1 MRRSAIASLLLVTVT
16 AVGCSSGSTTQRT
29 VTVVNTVSGSSAAA
43 SGPKTTGSVIVVSP
57 SSTGAASSAPASTPK
72 PTPKPTPTSVK
83 PAPIVKI
90 DPLKADCNSTLDA
103 SDIKK
108 AINATVGTKTNRIRL
123 GAGDKGATGAIRCFY
138 GSTDNG
144 KSAPVRIRLTKYNTA
159 AAAKKQVDVDV
170 SSAQDAGA
178 KISKT
183 TVAGYPATLQI
194 IAGGV
199 IEMQYD
205 TWTLSVAASD
215 KVASAAALTKGLP
228 VLANQALLRIIK
240 NA

>member
-1 MRRSAIASLLLVTVT
+1 MRRTAIASLLLVTVT

-29 VTVVNTVSGSSAAA
+29 VTVVNTITSKSAAA
-43 SGPKTTGSVIVVSP
+43 SGPQTAGSVIVVSP
-57 SSTGAASSAPASTPK
+57 SPSSAPKTTPK
-72 PTPKPTPTSVK
+72 PTPKPTPTPTPTSVK

-90 DPLKADCNSTLDA
+90 DPLKADCASTIEA

-108 AINATVGTKTNRIRL
+108 AITATVGTKTNRIRL
-123 GAGDKGATGAIRCFY
+123 GAGDKGATGAIRCLY
-138 GSTDNG
+138 GSTDGG
-144 KSAPVRIRLTKYNTA
+144 KSAPVRIRLTQYNAA

-170 SSAQDAGA
+170 QAAQDAGA
-178 KISKT
+178 TVTKT

-205 TWTLSVAASD
+205 TWTLSLAVSD
-215 KVASAAALTKGLP
+215 KLASAAALTKGLP

>member
-1 MRRSAIASLLLVTVT
+1 MRRTAIASLLLVTVT
-16 AVGCSSGSTTQRT
+16 AVGCTSGSTTQRT
-29 VTVVNTVSGSSAAA
+29 VTVVNTITSNSAQA
-43 SGPKTTGSVIVVSP
+43 SAPKTSSSVIVMSP
-57 SSTGAASSAPASTPK
+57 STTSTPKSTPK
-72 PTPKPTPTSVK
+72 PTTTPKPTSTSVK
-83 PAPIVKI
+83 AAPIKKI
-90 DPLKADCNSTLDA
+90 DPLKADCASTLDA

-108 AINATVGTKTNRIRL
+108 AIAATVGSKTNRIRL
-123 GAGDKGATGAIRCFY
+123 GAGDKGATGAIRCLY

-144 KSAPVRIRLTKYNTA
+144 KSAPVRIRLTQYNAA
-159 AAAKKQVDVDV
+159 AAAKKQVEVDV
-170 SSAQDAGA
+170 QASQDAGA
-178 KISKT
+178 KITKT

-205 TWTLSVAASD
+205 TWTLSLAVSD
-215 KVASAAALTKGLP
+215 KLTSADSLTKGLP

>member
-1 MRRSAIASLLLVTVT
+1 MQLR
-16 AVGCSSGSTTQRT
+16 GHHPEDGDGGQHHHQRLCCRQRPAGHQQRHRGE
-29 VTVVNTVSGSSAAA
+29 SFDQQRAEDD
-43 SGPKTTGSVIVVSP
+43 
-57 SSTGAASSAPASTPK
+57 SSTQDDSEAHAHQRQAGAHRQDRPAEGRLLQHSRR
-72 PTPKPTPTSVK
+72 VGHQE
-83 PAPIVKI
+83 
-90 DPLKADCNSTLDA
+90 
-103 SDIKK
+103 

-123 GAGDKGATGAIRCFY
+123 GASDKGATGAIRCLY

-144 KSAPVRIRLTKYNTA
+144 KSAPVRIRLTQYNAA
-159 AAAKKQVDVDV
+159 AAAKKQVEVDV
-170 SSAQDAGA
+170 QASQDAGA
-178 KISKT
+178 KVTKT

-205 TWTLSVAASD
+205 TWTLSLAVSD
-215 KVASAAALTKGLP
+215 KMTSAEALTKGLP

>member
-1 MRRSAIASLLLVTVT
+1 MRRTAIASLLLVAVT

-29 VTVVNTVSGSSAAA
+29 VTVVNTITSSSAPA
-43 SGPKTTGSVIVVSP
+43 SGPTTAGSVIVVSP
-57 SSTGAASSAPASTPK
+57 SVTGTPTPTPK
-72 PTPKPTPTSVK
+72 PTATPKPKPTPTSVK

-90 DPLKADCNSTLDA
+90 DPLKADCASTLEA

-108 AINATVGTKTNRIRL
+108 AISATVGTNTNRIRL
-123 GAGDKGATGAIRCFY
+123 GAGDKGATGAIRCLY
-138 GSTDNG
+138 GSTDGG
-144 KSAPVRIRLTKYNTA
+144 KSAPVRIRLTQYNAA
-159 AAAKKQVDVDV
+159 AAAKKQVEVDV
-170 SSAQDAGA
+170 QASQDAGA
-178 KISKT
+178 KITKT

-205 TWTLSVAASD
+205 TWTLSVAVSD
-215 KVASAAALTKGLP
+215 KLAPADALTKGLP
-228 VLANQALLRIIK
+228 ILANQALLRIIK

>member
-1 MRRSAIASLLLVTVT
+1 MVDTITS
-16 AVGCSSGSTTQRT
+16 
-29 VTVVNTVSGSSAAA
+29 SSAVA
-43 SGPKTTGSVIVVSP
+43 SGPTTAGSVIVVSP
-57 SSTGAASSAPASTPK
+57 STTSAPKTTPK
-72 PTPKPTPTSVK
+72 KTTTPPPTSTSVK

-90 DPLKADCNSTLDA
+90 DPLKADCSSTLDA

-108 AINATVGTKTNRIRL
+108 AINATIGDKANRIRL
-123 GAGDKGATGAIRCFY
+123 GASDKGATGAIRCLY

-144 KSAPVRIRLTKYNTA
+144 KSAPVRIRLTQYNAA
-159 AAAKKQVDVDV
+159 AAAKKQVEVDV
-170 SSAQDAGA
+170 QAAQDAGA
-178 KISKT
+178 KITKT

-205 TWTLSVAASD
+205 TWTLSLAVSD
-215 KVASAAALTKGLP
+215 KLATADALTKGLP
-228 VLANQALLRIIK
+228 VLANQVLLRIIK